1 MAAQGAAV
9 EAEARA
15 VELAEAALVAPAAEL
30 EAAREEAPG
39 AALGV
44 APGAALAE
52 EAQAQAQAVAD
63 RAEGSIT
70 PPKTSPGRRSRRT

>member
-1 MAAQGAAV
+1 VAAQGAAV

-15 VELAEAALVAPAAEL
+15 VELAEGALAVVRAAEL
-30 EAAREEAPG
+30 EAA
-39 AALGV
+39 

-52 EAQAQAQAVAD
+52 EAQAQAVAD

>member
-1 MAAQGAAV
+1 M

-15 VELAEAALVAPAAEL
+15 VELAEGALAVVRAAEL
-30 EAAREEAPG
+30 EAAREEALAVAPE
-39 AALGV
+39 AALAV

-52 EAQAQAQAVAD
+52 EAQAQAVAD